1 MNRRDIITIS
11 LILIWSGICLFF
23 TNIFGD
29 SLTSSE
35 IIAIFALTLL
45 MLLVSLILVIVLSM
59 TIKRFGKWGD
69 QKIINKRKIA
79 HRRWQ
84 RRWNRAKNI
93 ANYKAY
99 DTFGGYYKEDI
110 NACHPDFYF
119 WNEYYGLR
127 GKYPKGYEH

>member
-11 LILIWSGICLFF
+11 LILIWSGVCLFF

-45 MLLVSLILVIVLSM
+45 MLCVSLGTVIILSLL
-59 TIKRFGKWGD
+59 IKPFGKWGD

-84 RRWNRAKNI
+84 RRWNRALEI
-93 ANYKAY
+93 ARHKAY
-99 DTFGGYYKEDI
+99 EGYNEDI

-127 GKYPKGYEH
+127 GKYPKGYYD

>member
-1 MNRRDIITIS
+1 MNKRDIITIS
-11 LILIWSGICLFF
+11 LTLIWSGVCLFF

-35 IIAIFALTLL
+35 IIAIFAFTLL
-45 MLLVSLILVIVLSM
+45 MLCVSLILLIILSM

-84 RRWNRAKNI
+84 RRWNRAWNI
-93 ANYKAY
+93 ACNKAY
-99 DTFGGYYKEDI
+99 GLYSEDI